1 MIIKGTFM
9 KKGIKSTI
17 IFTLLIFGIL
27 LIVISCKP
35 INIFS
40 PLVDPSKMGNEAKLD
55 AGYNALASGNYDDA
69 IDYFTSV
76 INSGSESEKTD
87 AYLGRASAYL
97 HSAAPN
103 LDDVVS
109 DLVSGNV
116 SADDTGDIIDQVVGD
131 NEFDDFFESVQ
142 NAANDYNSAVG
153 ESTSGIDAGVL
164 LEAYQTNMMAAT
176 GVGAQTI
183 ADAYNDSPWGT
194 SSTNPIVGSTTYN
207 DELDAIL
214 DSSSTHP
221 FNISTWTIDD
231 ANNPSTN
238 GLYEFIVNKNNTTA
252 QNSMI
257 SYLTEAYND
266 LEQLKS
272 DPPEG
277 MTVSDLSDMQNTI
290 LQWANYGLGDNSLGT
305 PSP

>member
-1 MIIKGTFM
+1 M

-17 IFTLLIFGIL
+17 IFTLLILGIL

-183 ADAYNDSPWGT
+183 ADAYDISPWET
-194 SSTNPIVGSTTYN
+194 SSTNPIVGTTTYN

-214 DSSSTHP
+214 DSSSTYP
-221 FNISTWTIDD
+221 YNISTWTDSNP
-231 ANNPSTN
+231 ANN
-238 GLYEFIVNKNNTTA
+238 GLNVYVKGNATA
-252 QNSMI
+252 KASMI

>member
-1 MIIKGTFM
+1 M

-17 IFTLLIFGIL
+17 IFTLLILGIL

-76 INSGSESEKTD
+76 INSGSGSEKTD

-103 LDDVVS
+103 LDNVVS
-109 DLVSGNV
+109 DLVSGND
-116 SADDTGDIIDQVVGD
+116 SADDTGDIIDQVVSD
-131 NEFDDFFESVQ
+131 DEFDDFFDGAQ
-142 NAANDYNSAVG
+142 NAADDYNSVVG
-153 ESTSGIDAGVL
+153 ESTSGIDSGVL
-164 LEAYQTNMMAAT
+164 LEAYQANMMAAT

-183 ADAYNDSPWGT
+183 ADAYDISPWET
-194 SSTNPIVGSTTYN
+194 SSTNPIVGTTTYN

-221 FNISTWTIDD
+221 YNISTWTDSTP
-231 ANNPSTN
+231 ANN
-238 GLYEFIVNKNNTTA
+238 GLNVYVKGNATA
-252 QNSMI
+252 KASMM

-290 LQWANYGLGDNSLGT
+290 LQWADYGLDYEYLGT

>member
-1 MIIKGTFM
+1 M

-17 IFTLLIFGIL
+17 IFTLLILGIL

-76 INSGSESEKTD
+76 INSGSGSEKTD

-103 LDDVVS
+103 LDNVVS

-116 SADDTGDIIDQVVGD
+116 SADDTGDIIDQVVSD
-131 NEFDDFFESVQ
+131 DEFDDFFDGAQ
-142 NAANDYNSAVG
+142 NAADDYNSAVG
-153 ESTSGIDAGVL
+153 ESTSGIDSGVL
-164 LEAYQTNMMAAT
+164 LEAYQANMMAAT

-183 ADAYNDSPWGT
+183 ADAYDISPWET
-194 SSTNPIVGSTTYN
+194 SSTNPIVGTTTYN

-214 DSSSTHP
+214 DSSSTYP
-221 FNISTWTIDD
+221 YNISTWTDSTP
-231 ANNPSTN
+231 ANN
-238 GLYEFIVNKNNTTA
+238 GLNVYVKGNKA
-252 QNSMI
+252 SMM

-277 MTVSDLSDMQNTI
+277 MTVSKLSDMQNTI
-290 LQWANYGLGDNSLGT
+290 LQWADYGLDYEYLGT